1 MDALLQD
8 LRYGFRAFL
17 AKPGFTAIAVV
28 ALALG
33 IGANTAVF
41 SVVNGVLLRPIAFKD
56 SNRLVLL
63 WQRSPGLNVAQDWL
77 SPAQYFDIKTGT
89 DVFEQTAIAFVNTLN
104 LTGLS
109 QQSDSRPERIGG
121 ARVSSTLF
129 TLLGATP
136 IQGRAFLSE
145 EDQPGSP
152 RTVII
157 SNALWHRRFGADPG
171 VLGRSLTID
180 GQDYTVVGIMPAD
193 FHLNNETLPAYH
205 PVEDLDVFMPLPM
218 PASADHDRDH
228 EDYTVVAKLKPGITP
243 AQAQTQVDTVVGR
256 LRQDYPQNYPANS
269 GFTISVVPMLD
280 HAVRE
285 VRTALLVLSGAVAF
299 VLLIACANVAGLL
312 LSRAASRSQEIAV
325 RAALGAG
332 RIRLVRQLL
341 TESVFLA
348 LAGGALG
355 LVLAVWG
362 TSALA
367 SINAGSIPRAGEINI
382 DRRVLAF
389 TLLSTLITGLLFGLV
404 PALRASRISLND
416 ALKESGREPAGA
428 GHAAT
433 RSALV
438 VAEIALS
445 LILLAGAGLLIRS
458 FIRLQQVSP
467 GFETRNIMSLRLSL
481 AGSKY
486 AQSASRINFYRN
498 LEDRIRALPGVES
511 VGAVSELPLSGDL
524 AWTPVWVEGYIPRP
538 GETAVQSDVHTTGGD
553 YFRTMGIPL
562 VSGRYF
568 RDAEDSGSVAIVDQ
582 GFADHFL
589 AGQDPVGHRLK
600 LGTQAQDSSWITI
613 VGLVK
618 DVKQYGLD
626 ARPRITCYFAHN
638 QNSRASM
645 YMVVRAATASGMLPA
660 LSGEVAA
667 LDSDLPVYDAGT
679 IESRLSG
686 SLGRRRFSMLML
698 GGFSM
703 LALLL
708 AVIGIY
714 GVVSYSVA
722 QRTHE
727 MGIRMALGADS
738 RQIAILVLRQGMLLA
753 IAGVAV
759 GLAGSLALTRLMSGL
774 LYGVGPND
782 PLTFAAVSVLL
793 VAVALL
799 AQLIPA
805 RRASRVDPMIALR
818 HQ

>member
-1 MDALLQD
+1 MDTLLQD

-17 AKPGFTAIAVV
+17 AKPGFTAIAVL

-41 SVVNGVLLRPIAFKD
+41 SVVNGVLLRPIRFKD
-56 SNRLVLL
+56 SDRIVLL

-104 LTGLS
+104 LTGLTG
-109 QQSDSRPERIGG
+109 QSYSRPERIGG

-136 IQGRAFLSE
+136 IHGRAFLSE

-171 VLGRSLTID
+171 VLGQSLTID
-180 GQDYTVVGIMPAD
+180 GQDYTVVGIMPAT
-193 FHLNNETLPAYH
+193 FQLNNETLPAYH

-228 EDYTVVAKLKPGITP
+228 EDYTVVAKLRPGISA
-243 AQAQTQVDTVVGR
+243 AQGQTQVDTVVAR

-269 GFTISVVPMLD
+269 GFTIIVVPMLD

-312 LSRAASRSQEIAV
+312 LSRGAARRQEIAV

-332 RIRLVRQLL
+332 RMRLVRQLL
-341 TESVFLA
+341 TESVLLA

-355 LVLAVWG
+355 LMLAVWG
-362 TSALA
+362 TAALG

-382 DRRVLAF
+382 DRRVLGF
-389 TLLSTLITGLLFGLV
+389 TLLTTLITGLLFGLV
-404 PALRASRISLND
+404 PALRASRISVND
-416 ALKESGREPAGA
+416 TLKEAGREPAGA

-433 RSALV
+433 RSTLV

-458 FIRLQQVSP
+458 FIRLQQVNP

-498 LEDRIRALPGVES
+498 LHDRIRALPGVES
-511 VGAVSELPLSGDL
+511 VGSVSELPLSGDL
-524 AWTPVWVEGYIPRP
+524 AWTPVWVEGYVPRP
-538 GETAVQSDVHTTGGD
+538 GETVVQSDVHTTGGD

-568 RDAEDSGSVAIVDQ
+568 RDTEDSGSVAIVDE

-589 AGQDPVGHRLK
+589 PGQNPVGHRLK
-600 LGTQAQDSSWITI
+600 LGTQTQDSPWITI

-626 ARPRITCYFAHN
+626 ARPRITCYFPHN
-638 QNSRASM
+638 QNSRAGM
-645 YMVVRAATASGMLPA
+645 YMVVRTAAASGMLPA
-660 LSGEVAA
+660 LTGEVTA

-679 IESRLSG
+679 IEARVSG

-698 GGFSM
+698 GGFSI

-738 RQIAILVLRQGMLLA
+738 RQVSTLVLRQGMLLA
-753 IAGVAV
+753 LIGVTL
-759 GLAGSLALTRLMSGL
+759 GLGGSLALTRLMSGL

-782 PLTFAAVSVLL
+782 PLTFASVSVLL
-793 VAVALL
+793 VAVTLL
-799 AQLIPA
+799 AQLVPA
-805 RRASRVDPMIALR
+805 RRAARVDPMIALR